1 MHYEKM
7 FDSRYEAALDLAAKA
22 HQGQMRK
29 GSATPYITHVV
40 HVAATLERAG
50 FSSEVAAAG
59 LLHDAPEDTG
69 LSLSTIEE
77 VCGHEVAVIV
87 EALTE
92 KKRDADGNERPWK
105 VRKEERLA
113 SLRAYGVDAQAVAV
127 ADALHNIKTT
137 IADVQ
142 REGAIVWTRFKQPD
156 LLVWYY
162 REIQILAMHGGLN
175 GLALLHAL
183 TVAINE
189 LEELTLCSMNV
200 I

>member
-1 MHYEKM
+1 M
-7 FDSRYEAALDLAAKA
+7 FDSRYEAALALAVKA
-22 HQGQMRK
+22 HHEQVRK
-29 GSATPYITHVV
+29 GTSLPYITHVV
-40 HVAATLERAG
+40 HVATILERAR
-50 FSSEVAAAG
+50 FSSEVVAAG

-69 LSLSTIEE
+69 LRLSTIEE

-113 SLRAYGVDAQAVAV
+113 SLREGSSHTLAVAM

-162 REIQILAMHGGLN
+162 REIQTIGMQGELQGLP
-175 GLALLHAL
+175 LLHAL

-189 LEELTLCSMNV
+189 LEELRLS
-200 I
+200 